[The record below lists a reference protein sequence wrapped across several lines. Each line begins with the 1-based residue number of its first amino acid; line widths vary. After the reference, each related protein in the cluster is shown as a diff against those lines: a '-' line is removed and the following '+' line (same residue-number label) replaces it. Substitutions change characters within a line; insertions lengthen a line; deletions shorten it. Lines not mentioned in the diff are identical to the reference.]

1 MPDLDALLQR
11 IGLDSPPAPTLDG
24 LQAIHRG
31 YVAAV
36 PYEDLAVQLREFR
49 PLDVDALA
57 ERLLD
62 GGRGGYCFEL
72 NTVLAWILEACGFT
86 VTRHEGVVGLR
97 ERLDPSPPT
106 NHLALAV
113 HLEAG
118 TFLADAGLGE
128 GQIDAPPLAPGTY
141 GGPLTMTI
149 EAEPGG
155 GWFLGHH
162 AWGAFEG
169 VRVAPAVVALDA
181 FQPHH
186 RRMSTDP
193 ESRFYDTLIVQR
205 PYRDRIETLRAR
217 VLTVRGPHHDEQ
229 RVLEDADDLAS
240 TLAARFGI
248 DPAALGDERIA
259 RLWAA
264 AAEQHERWLQ
274 TEAAQTR

>member
-11 IGLDSPPAPTLDG
+11 IGLDGRPRATLDG
-24 LQAIHRG
+24 LQALHRA
-31 YVAAV
+31 YVSAV

-57 ERLLD
+57 QRLLH

-72 NTVLAWILEACGFT
+72 NSVLAWILEACGFT
-86 VTRHEGVVGLR
+86 VTRHEAVVGVR
-97 ERLDPSPPT
+97 ERLDPPPPT

-113 HLEAG
+113 HLDAG

-128 GQIDAPPLAPGTY
+128 GQLDATPLVPGTY

-162 AWGAFEG
+162 AWGTFEG
-169 VRVAPAVVALDA
+169 VRVAPAVATLDT

-186 RRMSTDP
+186 RRLSTDP
-193 ESRFYDTLIVQR
+193 ESSFYNTLVVQR
-205 PYRDRIETLRAR
+205 PYRERIETLRGR
-217 VLTVRGPHHDEQ
+217 TLTVRGPHVDE
-229 RVLEDADDLAS
+229 RRLLENADDLAT
-240 TLAARFGI
+240 TLTARFGI
-248 DPAALGDERIA
+248 DPAALGDQRIA
-259 RLWAA
+259 RLWVA

-274 TEAAQTR
+274 TETAQTR